1 MSLKFIKRFKE
12 WVDDA
17 LEERRIGDKRYK
29 ELLQEFEESDREFDE
44 LHKKDIQYRADK
56 DFDEPT
62 TKDYVSKKD
71 DSDYEEG
78 KSLYEMGVD
87 GVFDFGGWIG
97 RNVKKGV
104 KAFSETREKL
114 GDSSLVAKVRDDET
128 NADERTYGVLEKE
141 VRFEGYKPKKGSSP
155 SYDVDSF
162 IINYLGIMSQKISNK
177 GYFEDEA
184 AIRRLLWN
192 IPERFIDERKK
203 DELLRDYVKSPVL
216 FNLFITLKTF
226 NKLNEILGGV
236 GRLKVY
242 EQVINDVIT
251 AVKKGNSD
259 DFHGYIDV
267 LRNIKL
273 SEEGPCHDKER
284 FALIEEWNK
293 KLTNGLYK
301 KYNLNKDNP
310 RSPFILEEIRR
321 FLREETL
328 IDGIDGID
336 VENLYISG
344 SPVRL
349 NLEGDDGIRK
359 DIEEIKEMLNKKIN

>member
-12 WVDDA
+12 RVDDA
-17 LEERRIGDKRYK
+17 LEERRMGDKRYK
-29 ELLQEFEESDREFDE
+29 ELLHEFEERDRKFDE
-44 LHKKDIQYRADK
+44 LHKKDIRYHADE

-71 DSDYEEG
+71 DSDDEG
-78 KSLYEMGVD
+78 SGSLYEKVVD
-87 GVFDFGGWIG
+87 GCFDVGGWIG
-97 RNVKKGV
+97 RNVKRGV
-104 KAFSETREKL
+104 KTISETREKL
-114 GDSSLVAKVRDDET
+114 RKASLVDKVGHDGIKDDG
-128 NADERTYGVLEKE
+128 RTHRVLEEK

-155 SYDVDSF
+155 SYDEDSF
-162 IINYLGIMSQKISNK
+162 IINYLGIMSQKISNR

-184 AIRRLLWN
+184 AIIRLFWN

-226 NKLNEILGGV
+226 NELNERLGGV

-242 EQVINDVIT
+242 EQVIDDVIT

-259 DFHGYIDV
+259 NFHSYIDV

-273 SEEGPCHDKER
+273 SEEGPCLDKER
-284 FALIEEWNK
+284 FALIGRWNE

-349 NLEGDDGIRK
+349 NLGEDEGIRK
-359 DIEEIKEMLNKKIN
+359 DIKEIKEIIGKRY